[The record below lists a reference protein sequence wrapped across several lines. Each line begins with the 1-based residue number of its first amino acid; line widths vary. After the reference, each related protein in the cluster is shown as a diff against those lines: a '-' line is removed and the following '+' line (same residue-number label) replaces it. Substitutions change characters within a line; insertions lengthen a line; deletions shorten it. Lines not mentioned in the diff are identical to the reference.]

1 MVKRRRRSKK
11 WISWLLILILLIAA
25 VVVCYLV
32 WDNYFND
39 NKPKEDED
47 SSQVEEEEKT
57 EEEGE
62 PEVEEEVKTS
72 EEDDKKV
79 KQYEGE
85 DPNEQVELS
94 GSVTYAAFLNN
105 NVTIRVNIDQFL
117 DEGNCELN
125 IVKNNEVVYNENAR
139 VINSA
144 STSTCEGFD
153 FYSPAVTP
161 GKYGIVIRVTSGE
174 KTGLISGVLEK

>member
-11 WISWLLILILLIAA
+11 WISWLIIIVLLIAA
-25 VVVCYLV
+25 IVVCYLV
-32 WDNYFND
+32 WDNYFNND
-39 NKPKEDED
+39 KPEENEE
-47 SSQVEEEEKT
+47 SSQVEEESEGKS
-57 EEEGE
+57 EETGEGE
-62 PEVEEEVKTS
+62 ENQTS
-72 EEDDKKV
+72 EEDEKKV

-85 DPNEQVELS
+85 DPNEQTELS
-94 GSVTYAAFLNN
+94 GSITSARFVDN

-125 IVKNNEVVYNENAR
+125 IVKNSEVVYNENAR
-139 VINSA
+139 VISSA

-153 FYSPAVTP
+153 FYSPAITS
-161 GKYGIVIRVTSGE
+161 GRYGIVIRITSGE